1 MTIGGWLACVLIAL
15 LVVGCG
21 LLLSLW
27 LWDDYKG
34 ASIVALI
41 LTVILAIVPFIV
53 GFWYYNNTESGMRA
67 MKDQESNFGDGINRV
82 VTIYDVNGNVIATYE
97 GRFDIE
103 TDKDSYILFDD
114 EDGYRHVI
122 YYTTG
127 TITIDEIPG

>member
-1 MTIGGWLACVLIAL
+1 MTIGGWIACGLIAL
-15 LVVGCG
+15 LIVVCG
-21 LLLSLW
+21 ALLTAW
-27 LWDDYKG
+27 LWEDYKG
-34 ASIVALI
+34 ASIVSLIFTII
-41 LTVILAIVPFIV
+41 LTIVPFIV

-67 MKDQESNFGDGINRV
+67 MKDQESNFGDGINRI
-82 VTIYDVNGNVIATYE
+82 VTVYDVNGNVIATYE

>member
-1 MTIGGWLACVLIAL
+1 MTIGGLIACGLIAL
-15 LVVGCG
+15 CIAGGGVF
-21 LLLSLW
+21 LSMC

-34 ASIVALI
+34 ASIVTLI
-41 LTVILAIVPFIV
+41 FTAITTIVPFIV

-82 VTIYDVNGNVIATYE
+82 VTVYDVNGNVIDTYE

-114 EDGYRHVI
+114 EDGFRHVI

>member
-1 MTIGGWLACVLIAL
+1 MWVFALLIA
-15 LVVGCG
+15 GCG
-21 LLLSLW
+21 ALLSLW

-34 ASIVALI
+34 VSIVALI
-41 LTVILAIVPFIV
+41 FTVISTIIPFIV

-82 VTIYDVNGNVIATYE
+82 VTVYDINGDVIATYE

>member
-1 MTIGGWLACVLIAL
+1 MTIGGWIACGLIAL
-15 LVVGCG
+15 FIVICG
-21 LLLSLW
+21 ALLSMW

-41 LTVILAIVPFIV
+41 FTIILTIVPFIV

-82 VTIYDVNGNVIATYE
+82 VTVYDVSGNVIATYE

-114 EDGYRHVI
+114 EDGFRHVI

>member
-1 MTIGGWLACVLIAL
+1 MTIGGWIACGLIAL
-15 LVVGCG
+15 CIASCG
-21 LLLSLW
+21 AFLSMW

-34 ASIVALI
+34 VSIVTLI
-41 LTVILAIVPFIV
+41 FTVLVTIVPFIV

-82 VTIYDVNGNVIATYE
+82 VTVYDVNGNVIATYE

-114 EDGYRHVI
+114 EDGFRHVI

>member
-1 MTIGGWLACVLIAL
+1 MTIGGWIACGLIAL
-15 LVVGCG
+15 FIVFCG
-21 LLLSLW
+21 ALLSMW
-27 LWDDYKG
+27 VWEDHKG
-34 ASIVALI
+34 ASIVALV
-41 LTVILAIVPFIV
+41 LTVIFTIVPFIV

-82 VTIYDVNGNVIATYE
+82 VTVYDVNGNVIATYE